1 MSLASYHFEYLL
13 EARTFTAFTDHRP
26 LVNSL
31 LTKNNTKRSLVQMR
45 QMANIL
51 QFTSDIR
58 YIEGHKNIVADALSR
73 VNVNQIQ
80 TSSSNI
86 ESNPSSSSSS
96 IIEEL
101 SIERIIDERVKK
113 KDGMNEYLNHFGK
126 KIRKQKLNHGLLL
139 VHVGEGKVRP
149 VIPKSYDQISSRGTA
164 NECGT

>member
-1 MSLASYHFEYLL
+1 MLS
-13 EARTFTAFTDHRP
+13 DH
-26 LVNSL
+26 
-31 LTKNNTKRSLVQMR
+31 
-45 QMANIL
+45 
-51 QFTSDIR
+51 
-58 YIEGHKNIVADALSR
+58 Y
-73 VNVNQIQ
+73 
-80 TSSSNI
+80 
-86 ESNPSSSSSS
+86 PSSSSSS